1 MRRIMLK
8 SKLHNAAVTQTEL
21 SYMGSIT
28 IDGLLLEKA
37 DILENER
44 VQVVNINNGERF
56 ETYVISGEKSS
67 GTICLNGPAA
77 RLAAEGDRIHIL
89 SYATMNE
96 EELNKF
102 KPDILILNENNV
114 IIDKK

>member
-28 IDGLLLEKA
+28 IDGLLLEQA

-56 ETYVISGEKSS
+56 ETYVISGEKGS

-77 RLAAEGDRIHIL
+77 RLAAIGDRIYIL

-96 EELNKF
+96 EELIKF
-102 KPDILILNENNV
+102 KPDILILNEKNEV
-114 IIDKK
+114 IDKK